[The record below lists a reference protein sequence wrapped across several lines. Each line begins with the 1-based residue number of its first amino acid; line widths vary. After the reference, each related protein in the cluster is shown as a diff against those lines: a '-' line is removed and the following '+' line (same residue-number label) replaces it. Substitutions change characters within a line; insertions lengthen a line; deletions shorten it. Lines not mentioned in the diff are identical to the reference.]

1 MTNARSRTTGDMLRE
16 LKSTEQRYVALF
28 ARWRDL
34 ATTSSMPSAG
44 TATREQFDLIEEVL
58 RQQRGAVDRLHQLW
72 IEYAQA
78 NGLHAPQ

>member
-1 MTNARSRTTGDMLRE
+1 MLRE
-16 LKSTEQRYVALF
+16 LQSTERRYVALF

-34 ATTSSMPSAG
+34 ATTSSVPSPGGAS
-44 TATREQFDLIEEVL
+44 REQFDTIEELL